1 MSRFKPLFVKNAFSM
16 LLVVGTVIFGIFII
30 SQLENKNSNAINIGG
45 SFELIDQNGK
55 VYSSKLVSKK
65 KLIYFGYTFCP
76 DVCPIDILKISNFID
91 KSSYVT
97 DEYDF
102 IFITVD
108 PDRDNQSEVK
118 SFMSNFNEKLIGLT
132 GNIKDID
139 PVLSK
144 YRIYVKRKNDT
155 DKTNY
160 LVDHSSLIFLVDESD
175 NYVTHFSPKDFD
187 VKFPKY
193 LN

>member
-76 DVCPIDILKISNFID
+76 DVCPIDILKNF
-91 KSSYVT
+91 
-97 DEYDF
+97 
-102 IFITVD
+102 
-108 PDRDNQSEVK
+108 
-118 SFMSNFNEKLIGLT
+118 
-132 GNIKDID
+132 
-139 PVLSK
+139 
-144 YRIYVKRKNDT
+144 
-155 DKTNY
+155 
-160 LVDHSSLIFLVDESD
+160 
-175 NYVTHFSPKDFD
+175 
-187 VKFPKY
+187 KFY
-193 LN
+193 

>member
-1 MSRFKPLFVKNAFSM
+1 M
-16 LLVVGTVIFGIFII
+16 LGISTTNYCMLVTIV
-30 SQLENKNSNAINIGG
+30 LENKNSNAINIGG
-45 SFELIDQNGK
+45 SFELIDHNGK

-118 SFMSNFNEKLIGLT
+118 SFMSNL
-132 GNIKDID
+132 
-139 PVLSK
+139 
-144 YRIYVKRKNDT
+144 
-155 DKTNY
+155 
-160 LVDHSSLIFLVDESD
+160 
-175 NYVTHFSPKDFD
+175 
-187 VKFPKY
+187 
-193 LN
+193 